1 MNGCGVGINALR
13 TGVQVVAQRFTSPC
27 SQLYRPAAVGISSR
41 SYSSSPSWPSQQ
53 RHSPLSK
60 RRIGGTHAGNTTAGP
75 ALLQRARPILPP
87 WLGIRTFIGDPA
99 TVTHYVDLPPNY
111 TDEGGLAFA
120 KQDLTAPEV
129 VAIFGPSMST
139 GAGNALLRI
148 LHGRR
153 VAGTLDDPMLRVN
166 TMMFS
171 KKTQETALA
180 YLRKH
185 IPVDEVVNAGLR
197 AEDELAA
204 LENGGE
210 VVATDKT
217 KENGE
222 EAGAAGY
229 TSKFKIYKD
238 AEANDG
244 AATAKKPSVYGYG
257 ALDALRARNKAKWDA
272 RMKYIEEERKKMA
285 EEEANRYGGE
295 QKAGP
300 LQVVNGERS
309 TRQLSPAMQEYM
321 RRGTSDVKEIPTMT
335 ATQRI
340 VPSLLFALGIL
351 GACFAYSAFYTPAKR
366 ENRLFPDIPP
376 AAATVGLII
385 LANLAGWA
393 LWKIPPLWKH
403 MNAFFIIV
411 PGLPR
416 AVSLLGAMFSHQGI
430 GHLFQNMMVLWFMG
444 VRYHDDV
451 GRGDF
456 LATYFASGV
465 LGGLA
470 TLAVATATGRLGMSS
485 LGASGAT
492 YGIGAAYLWL
502 HRFDTFRIFGL
513 PPPPEDGFVSGL
525 VLLALAVAW
534 NLGGFFTSSFLKVD
548 ITSHLVGMLTGVAA
562 ASLVQ
567 MKNEAG
573 QSAGA
578 ERRSQSIDVGPV
590 VVYRKDSE

>member
-1 MNGCGVGINALR
+1 MNGCALGINALR
-13 TGVQVVAQRFTSPC
+13 TGVQAVAQRFASPC
-27 SQLYRPAAVGISSR
+27 SQIYRPAAVGISNR
-41 SYSSSPSWPSQQ
+41 SYSSSRSWPSQ
-53 RHSPLSK
+53 RHSPLPQ
-60 RRIGGTHAGNTTAGP
+60 RGIGGERHTGNTTAGP
-75 ALLQRARPILPP
+75 ALLQRARPILPQ
-87 WLGIRTFIGDPA
+87 WLGIRTLIGDPA
-99 TVTHYVDLPPNY
+99 TITHYVDLPPNY
-111 TDEGGLAFA
+111 TDEGGLPFA
-120 KQDLTAPEV
+120 KKDLTAPEV

-139 GAGNALLRI
+139 SAGNALLRI

-210 VVATDKT
+210 LVATTDNKT
-217 KENGE
+217 KEDGKE
-222 EAGAAGY
+222 VGAAGY
-229 TSKFKIYKD
+229 ASKFKIYK
-238 AEANDG
+238 EAPEDDG
-244 AATAKKPSVYGYG
+244 TSTAKKPSVYGYG

-300 LQVVNGERS
+300 LQVVNGERP
-309 TRQLSPAMQEYM
+309 TRALSPAMQEYM
-321 RRGTSDVKEIPTMT
+321 RRATSDIKEIPTMT

-340 VPSLLFALGIL
+340 VPSLLFVLGIL
-351 GACFAYSAFYTPAKR
+351 GLCFAYSAVYTPAKR

-376 AAATVGLII
+376 AAATVGLIV
-385 LANLAGWA
+385 LANLAGWV

-416 AVSLLGAMFSHQGI
+416 PVSLLGAMFSHQRG
-430 GHLFQNMMVLWFMG
+430 GHLFQNMLVLWFMG

-456 LATYFASGV
+456 LATYFASGA

-470 TLAVATATGRLGMSS
+470 TLVVATVTGRLGMSS

-492 YGIGAAYLWL
+492 YGIAAAYLWL
-502 HRFDTFRIFGL
+502 HRFDTFRILGL
-513 PPPPEDGFVSGL
+513 PPPPEEGFVSGL
-525 VLLALAVAW
+525 VLLALVVAH

-548 ITSHLVGMLTGVAA
+548 ITSHLVGILAGVAA

-567 MKNEAG
+567 MKKEAG
-573 QSAGA
+573 LPAGA
-578 ERRSQSIDVGPV
+578 ERRSRIAVRRWWS
-590 VVYRKDSE
+590 